1 MSNELRQ
8 AIFIV
13 TLSMAALIGMVV
25 VFLTNFN

>member
-13 TLSMAALIGMVV
+13 TLSMAVLIGMVV
-25 VFLTNFN
+25 VFLTK